1 MATMNVSLPDP
12 MKDWVEDRTKDG
24 RFANSSDY
32 VRHLIRR
39 DQEREAAIAEMQAE
53 IDKGLASGIAE
64 DLDFD
69 AFLARK
75 RAEFQGG

>member
-1 MATMNVSLPDP
+1 MASMNVSLPDP

>member
-1 MATMNVSLPDP
+1 MATMNVTLPDP